1 MTNVNITLPADPTS
15 PAGPVSMSPGSKG
28 GETEDYIDLYML
40 VMYIHTYYIRVSK
53 ICTIGLVCKR
63 RLKHGDNSKGYYFDG
78 ENVQ

>member
-28 GETEDYIDLYML
+28 GRQKTIHIDLDML
-40 VMYIHTYYIRVSK
+40 VMYNCTYIRVSK